1 LLVTVCLYIIT
12 NKCSYKGDNVEPNE
26 LFYNWF
32 ILHKTVDYLK
42 EDLERSK
49 DAPLRLP
56 YALTES
62 IRLIGSSAHASEREA
77 AKETRAAGIRLVNEF
92 LDQREYFAVWSYRGE
107 TQMLRLHENVVRIQ
121 AQKKVEEITVQIIER
136 KNDPPPG

>member
-1 LLVTVCLYIIT
+1 M
-12 NKCSYKGDNVEPNE
+12 EPHE
-26 LFYNWF
+26 IFQHWF
-32 ILHKTVDYLK
+32 IHHKTVDFLK

-62 IRLIGSSAHASEREA
+62 IRLIGRRAHASERKA
-77 AKETRAAGIRLVNEF
+77 ASEMKSAGIRLVNEF
-92 LDQREYFAVWSYRGE
+92 YDQREYFAVWSYRGA

-121 AQKKVEEITVQIIER
+121 AQKKVEEITKEIFEQR
-136 KNDPPPG
+136 DGPPQA

>member
-1 LLVTVCLYIIT
+1 M
-12 NKCSYKGDNVEPNE
+12 EPNE
-26 LFYNWF
+26 IFYNWF
-32 ILHKTVDYLK
+32 IIHKTVDYLK

-62 IRLIGSSAHASEREA
+62 IRLIGRVAHTAEREA
-77 AKETRAAGIRLVNEF
+77 AKEMRAAGIRLVKEF
-92 LDQREYFAVWSYRGE
+92 LDQREYFAVWSNRGG

-121 AQKKVEEITVQIIER
+121 AQKKVEEITKEIVEQR
-136 KNDPPPG
+136 AGPPQA